1 MRVSFILGAN
11 LVVFKLGKTTNEKI
25 SSGTAKIVQ
34 VYTYSLEQVEYIKSN
49 PDKLSYKTFFDLAN
63 ANCFDCPF
71 RGYLKC
77 YTHKFTQARGF
88 VSSIKSILAENN
100 ILEYSSEVAQKLV
113 NMCKDR
119 YVRFGTYGEPS
130 VLPLNLVEAI
140 VKVSS
145 THTGY
150 THQWAKKP
158 EFAPYFMA
166 STHSIGQASM
176 ASKLGFRSFIAT
188 DKMIDQTEA
197 ISCPASKE
205 QGYKS
210 TCEKCGLCGG
220 LRKGKKNIQI
230 LTH

>member
-1 MRVSFILGAN
+1 MRLSFQIGQN

-25 SSGTAKIVQ
+25 SAGTSKIVQ
-34 VYTYSLEQVEYIKSN
+34 VYTYSMEQVEYVKNSGGTI
-49 PDKLSYKTFFDLAN
+49 SYKQFFDLAN
-63 ANCFDCPF
+63 SNCFDCPF

-88 VSSIKSILAENN
+88 VSSIKSILAKNE
-100 ILEYSSEVAQKLV
+100 IEQFDQSSFNRIVEL
-113 NMCKDR
+113 CKGR
-119 YVRFGTYGEPS
+119 YVRFGTYGEPT
-130 VLPLNLVEAI
+130 VLPLELVEAM

-150 THQWAKKP
+150 THQWQNKP

-166 STHSIGQASM
+166 STHSIWQAAV
-176 ASKLGFRSFIAT
+176 ASKLGYRSFIAT
-188 DKMIDQTEA
+188 KNMLDQSDA

-220 LRKGKKNIQI
+220 HRKGKKNIQI
-230 LTH
+230 LEH